1 MFHGRCRL
9 ARFAILAR
17 YGMVWYGMCVA
28 VYSFVSPAYLA
39 HPIPLTHSLEKSLE
53 YVVLIKIGRQRKRK
67 QLFSRYVRTHA
78 RTQTTSFSSSVPFL
92 ITSSCFSII

>member
-9 ARFAILAR
+9 ARFAIPAR

-39 HPIPLTHSLEKSLE
+39 HPISLTRKKSGVCNINDNRKTEKKE
-53 YVVLIKIGRQRKRK
+53 
-67 QLFSRYVRTHA
+67 T
-78 RTQTTSFSSSVPFL
+78 
-92 ITSSCFSII
+92 II